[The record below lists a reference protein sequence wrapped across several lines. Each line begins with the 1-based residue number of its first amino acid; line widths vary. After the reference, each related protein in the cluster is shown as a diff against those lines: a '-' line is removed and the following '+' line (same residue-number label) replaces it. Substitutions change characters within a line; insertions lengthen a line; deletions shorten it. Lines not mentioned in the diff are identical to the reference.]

1 MHQNNR
7 NLFSLWAVLVAA
19 GVITSIGSVFLLL
32 TDQLGSGPQLV
43 LDALPSR
50 IPISTLPFETVDT
63 HSAIVLSV
71 SATTNAQTD
80 TPLVASGSYDSTVH
94 LWTGEREDVRSL
106 QHNGRVDDLTFTA
119 DGQQLVTG
127 SGAGDI
133 TLWSVDDGSLEA
145 TAKTNAGR
153 VLSLAVD
160 GSRDGSSQ
168 TIAAS
173 TSLGALQIWS
183 LADVGGLKFL
193 WTLVDQGPRVN
204 AIAFHPTDDAVLVS
218 GDQDGLIHIWN
229 VERRQIVRTLDNGAG
244 WVVSLAISS
253 DGRYI
258 ASGGYDQKIR
268 IWDLASGNLQR
279 VLAGHDLAVSGIA
292 FSPDD
297 RLLASSSYDES
308 IKTWDWA
315 DGKELCTLRGHAGF
329 VYSVA
334 FADGGSTLV
343 SGGYDGTV
351 RTWDLMVPVNRS
363 CLPR

>member
-1 MHQNNR
+1 
-7 NLFSLWAVLVAA
+7 
-19 GVITSIGSVFLLL
+19 
-32 TDQLGSGPQLV
+32 
-43 LDALPSR
+43 
-50 IPISTLPFETVDT
+50 
-63 HSAIVLSV
+63 
-71 SATTNAQTD
+71 
-80 TPLVASGSYDSTVH
+80 
-94 LWTGEREDVRSL
+94 
-106 QHNGRVDDLTFTA
+106 
-119 DGQQLVTG
+119 

-244 WVVSLAISS
+244 RVVSLAISS